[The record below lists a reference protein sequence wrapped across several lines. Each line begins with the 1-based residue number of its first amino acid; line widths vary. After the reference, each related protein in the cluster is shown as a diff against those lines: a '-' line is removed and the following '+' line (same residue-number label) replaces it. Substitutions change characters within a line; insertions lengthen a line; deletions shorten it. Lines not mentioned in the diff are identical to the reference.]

1 MPQERLEK
9 KRPIAVDGP
18 IFGGY
23 VGKKPTATRA
33 WPDAHLLATAGMK
46 EENKRDDQNVREYTH
61 SWKQPLVAES
71 ILSVI
76 HSRNTFHNPLAEPF

>member
-1 MPQERLEK
+1 MPQERLAK
-9 KRPIAVDGP
+9 KRPIAVNGP

-46 EENKRDDQNVREYTH
+46 RRKQTWRPKRFRIYSLLEATPH
-61 SWKQPLVAES
+61 CG
-71 ILSVI
+71 IL
-76 HSRNTFHNPLAEPF
+76 TFCDSFS